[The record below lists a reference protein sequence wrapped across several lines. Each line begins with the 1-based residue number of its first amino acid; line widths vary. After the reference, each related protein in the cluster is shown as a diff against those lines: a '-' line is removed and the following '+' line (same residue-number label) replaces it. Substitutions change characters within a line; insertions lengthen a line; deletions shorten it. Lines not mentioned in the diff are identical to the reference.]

1 MSKKNQSNNED
12 KVCEDSRHHLLDL
25 SSLVIIVALAF
36 STIFYLWDIIFSSNM
51 LAGNPTDMI
60 EFPVFSQIQSI
71 IVYHQIPLWDNLW
84 LGGFPEYASPIS
96 ALYNPLVTIPYFMF
110 GLIAGSKVIVVL
122 HVFLAG
128 VCFWIFSTTI
138 TSRRSLQLYGSFLF
152 MLSGT
157 LITRVNAGHTELLT
171 TQMFIPLSLFFVMK
185 AVESRNI
192 VYVICSAI
200 SISMFIFGGAI
211 YYFVFFMMMFLVYSI
226 VTCFEQTDSKKF
238 KLNTTNL
245 KIISFIF
252 ILTIM
257 FSSIKLI
264 PALFVSDNIVRIDPI
279 DPLKGSGLFRDMF
292 TSFVTGNYL
301 EGYSVNETYSY
312 LGFLPFIFAIVSLFH
327 NAREKIFY
335 YISFLVFLLWAGGSN
350 NLMGVLRYF
359 PFFEN
364 FRVPGRSLLFA
375 SFIVISLSIYGIQ
388 WFFERLEKED
398 NKSTKP
404 VFWLIG
410 FVLLFE
416 IQEILLNSAKV
427 AFSNVGIGFFGLLLT
442 LLISLYVIIN
452 INGDGDPENKTLFIL
467 IFMSIFLISA
477 INIATISPHENNIEN
492 STSLQIMQQIKD
504 YDNDTHQQIWL
515 TTDGWPYYHMDF
527 TYAAMKNDLHMQRSY
542 YGYFLDTVP
551 STVQIGNTSYYAANY
566 LVDTQYLESGETIDA
581 PAILSVNGVSVVE
594 IPESLPN
601 VFSIRGNSMMPLD
614 LKYFSPN
621 KVVVDGSLI
630 QAGDVVVYKC
640 AYYDGWKANGMT
652 AENMGNMVGTTAST
666 SGEDLEF
673 VFDPID
679 FKIGLLIT
687 LITIF
692 IFIVSVI
699 KKDKVNS
706 YLKE

>member
-1 MSKKNQSNNED
+1 MSKKNLQNNED
-12 KVCEDSRHHLLDL
+12 KVCEDSQHHFFDL

-36 STIFYLWDIIFSSNM
+36 STIFYLWDILFSSNM
-51 LAGNPTDMI
+51 LAGNPSDMI
-60 EFPVFSQIQSI
+60 ELPVFSQIQSV

-96 ALYNPLVTIPYFMF
+96 ALYNPLVTVPYFMF

-128 VCFWIFSTTI
+128 ICFWVFSTTI
-138 TSRRSLQLYGSFLF
+138 TSRRSLQLYGSLLF

-185 AVESRNI
+185 AVESKNI
-192 VYVICSAI
+192 LYVICSAI

-226 VTCFEQTDSKKF
+226 VACFEQTDSKKF
-238 KLNTTNL
+238 KLNTNNL
-245 KIISFIF
+245 KIVSFIF
-252 ILTIM
+252 LLTIM

-264 PALFVSDNIVRIDPI
+264 PTLFVSDNIVRIDPI
-279 DPLKGSGLFRDMF
+279 DPFKGSGLFRDMF

-312 LGFLPFIFAIVSLFH
+312 LGFLPFIFAIISLFH

-350 NLMGVLRYF
+350 NFMGLLRYF

-388 WFFERLEKED
+388 WFFEYVEKD
-398 NKSTKP
+398 RKSTKP
-404 VFWLIG
+404 VFWIIG

-416 IQEILLNSAKV
+416 IQEVLLNSAKV

-442 LLISLYVIIN
+442 VLISLYLVIN
-452 INGDGDPENKTLFIL
+452 SSDKSYVENKTLFIL
-467 IFMSIFLISA
+467 IFVSIFLISA
-477 INIATISPHENNIEN
+477 INIATISPHENDIEN
-492 STSLQIMQQIKD
+492 STSLQIMQEIKD
-504 YDNDTHQQIWL
+504 YDDGAHQQIWV
-515 TTDGWPYYHMDF
+515 TTDGWPYYHMDY
-527 TYAAMKNDLHMQRSY
+527 TYAGIKSGLHMQRSY
-542 YGYFLDTVP
+542 YAYFLDTVP
-551 STVQIGNTSYYAANY
+551 STVQIGNSSYYAANY
-566 LVDTQYLESGETIDA
+566 LIDTQYLESGETIDA
-581 PAILSVNGVSVVE
+581 PAILSVDGVSVVE
-594 IPESLPN
+594 IPDSLPN
-601 VFSIRGNSMMPLD
+601 VFSIRGSSLIPLNV
-614 LKYFSPN
+614 KYFSPN

-652 AENMGNMVGTTAST
+652 AENMGNMVGTTASN
-666 SGEDLEF
+666 SGNDLEF

-687 LITIF
+687 LIAVVMF
-692 IFIVSVI
+692 LLAVI
-699 KKDKVNS
+699 KKEKINS